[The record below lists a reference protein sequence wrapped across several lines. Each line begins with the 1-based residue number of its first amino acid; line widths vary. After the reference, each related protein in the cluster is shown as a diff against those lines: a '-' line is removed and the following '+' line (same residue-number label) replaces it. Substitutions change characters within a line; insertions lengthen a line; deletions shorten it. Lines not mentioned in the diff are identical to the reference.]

1 MFPQGGN
8 TPLHWAASS
17 DKEGVVKVL
26 VEKGANINAVN
37 NVSWFII
44 AMYKLCGST
53 TSANNS
59 IRWLWC

>member
-37 NVSWFII
+37 NVS
-44 AMYKLCGST
+44 
-53 TSANNS
+53 
-59 IRWLWC
+59 